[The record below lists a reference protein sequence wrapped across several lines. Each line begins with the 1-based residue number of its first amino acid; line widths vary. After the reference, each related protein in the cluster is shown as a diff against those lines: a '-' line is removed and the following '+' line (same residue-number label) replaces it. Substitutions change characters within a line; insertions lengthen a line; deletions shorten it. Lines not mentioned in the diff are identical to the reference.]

1 MNRWSNIKLIW
12 HKEIRSLLRDKKA
25 LLTIFLPII
34 IYPVIMMF
42 FFGVTSIV
50 ENNLGEEIRRV
61 AISGDVSTE
70 IIQAITKEEKLEI
83 VQLNQY
89 PEERA
94 IENESVDVILKQEM
108 IEGLSQ
114 YLILYNSTIEAS
126 NRGQQMVRR
135 LMTDHRQ
142 ALIESSVNALDLSVS
157 VLELVAVENIEVT
170 EESASSRVL
179 ASVLGLVAP
188 FILIMYSIIGIYSI
202 TSDLSAGE
210 KERFTLETILS
221 VPIPKSDIMMGK
233 LFAGVTVGLLSGLSN
248 IISMFPIAYAIAA
261 MIPDLSMPFSPLLP
275 VFVLL
280 MLLPVMF
287 FTCAFMLCF
296 GFFAKT
302 YQEAQTYGAFVM
314 MALMLP
320 GYIGMI
326 PDIELTK
333 GMACLPITNA
343 MLVMREAFVGDYL
356 WPEIGISL
364 GINGGLAFIAI
375 MGMSKVFI
383 SERVIFGTS
392 KGLSFK
398 GLLRKGGR
406 HE

>member
-1 MNRWSNIKLIW
+1 VNRWSNIKLIW

-94 IENESVDVILKQEM
+94 IENESVDVILKKESVD
-108 IEGLSQ
+108 GLSQ

-126 NRGQQMVRR
+126 NRGQQMVRH
-135 LMTDHRQ
+135 LITDHRQ

-179 ASVLGLVAP
+179 ASVLGVVAP

-375 MGMSKVFI
+375 IGMSKIFT

>member
-42 FFGVTSIV
+42 FFGLTSIV
-50 ENNLGEEIRRV
+50 ENNLRDEIRRV
-61 AISGDVSTE
+61 ALSGDVSTE
-70 IIQAITKEEKLEI
+70 IIQLITKEENLEI
-83 VQLNQY
+83 VQLKAY
-89 PEERA
+89 PEDRA
-94 IENESVDVILKQEM
+94 IEKETVDVILKHE
-108 IEGLSQ
+108 ILEGNSQ
-114 YLILYNSTIEAS
+114 YVILYNSTIEAS
-126 NRGQQMVRR
+126 SRGQKMVRKIIS
-135 LMTDHRQ
+135 DYRQ
-142 ALIESSVNALDLSVS
+142 SLIESSVSELELSLSVLDLVN
-157 VLELVAVENIEVT
+157 VESIEVT
-170 EESASSRVL
+170 EETTSSRVL
-179 ASVLGLVAP
+179 ASVLGIVAP

-302 YQEAQTYGAFVM
+302 YQEAQTYGAFIM

-326 PDIELTK
+326 PDIALTK
-333 GMACLPITNA
+333 GMACLPVTNA

-364 GINGGLAFIAI
+364 GVNGGLALLAI
-375 MGMSKVFI
+375 IGMSKVFT
-383 SERVIFGTS
+383 SESVIFGST
-392 KGLSFK
+392 KGFNFK
-398 GLLRKGGR
+398 GLLAKGGR

>member
-1 MNRWSNIKLIW
+1 
-12 HKEIRSLLRDKKA
+12 
-25 LLTIFLPII
+25 
-34 IYPVIMMF
+34 MF

-94 IENESVDVILKQEM
+94 IENESVDVILKKESVD
-108 IEGLSQ
+108 GLSQ

-126 NRGQQMVRR
+126 NRGQQMVRH
-135 LMTDHRQ
+135 LITDHRQ

-179 ASVLGLVAP
+179 ASVLGVVAP

-375 MGMSKVFI
+375 IGMSKIFT